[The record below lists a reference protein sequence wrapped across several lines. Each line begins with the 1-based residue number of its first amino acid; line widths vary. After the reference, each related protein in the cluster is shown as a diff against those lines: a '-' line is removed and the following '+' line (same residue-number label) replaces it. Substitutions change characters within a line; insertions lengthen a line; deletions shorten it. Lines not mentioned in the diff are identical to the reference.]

1 VRTIISAESV
11 CQGHPD
17 KIADIISDAILDEL
31 IKRDPYVKSSIETV
45 ITTGLVY
52 VSGELSTDTYVDIP
66 TIARNT
72 LIDIGYTKSEYGF
85 DGYTAGVIT
94 SINDQSPELALGI
107 PTEGAGDTS
116 IVVGYATN
124 ETENY
129 MPLPCNIANGI
140 TERIDYLRKED
151 IIPFFRP
158 DGKAI
163 AVVNYENGKPS
174 YLDSLTILVQHEP
187 YVSELELKEAV
198 MEEVVKKVVDEK
210 FINEKTNIT
219 INPIG
224 RFVIGGPMADTGL
237 TGRKTI
243 ADAYGTAAA
252 SGGSA
257 FSGKDPTKIDR
268 SASYMARY
276 IAKHIVAAGL
286 TERCNVEMVYVLGLE
301 YPVSFNI
308 NTFTENNEKINEVV
322 RNVFDLSPIGI
333 IETLDLR
340 RPVYK
345 ETSSYGHFGRE
356 KEEFSWEILD
366 EKIIERL
373 RNYG

>member
-1 VRTIISAESV
+1 MRTISSAESV
-11 CQGHPD
+11 CEGHPD

-31 IKRDPYVKSSIETV
+31 IKKDPYAKSSIETIV
-45 ITTGLVY
+45 TMGVVY

-66 TIARNT
+66 TVARNT

-163 AVVNYENGKPS
+163 AVVVYEDGKPV

-198 MEEVVKKVVDEK
+198 MEEVVKKVVDDK
-210 FINEKTNIT
+210 FITKETTIT

-276 IAKHIVAAGL
+276 IAKHIVASGIAD
-286 TERCNVEMVYVLGLE
+286 RCNVEMTYALGLE
-301 YPVSFNI
+301 YPVSLNVNVF
-308 NTFTENNEKINEVV
+308 NEKNESITDMIKYI
-322 RNVFDLSPIGI
+322 FDITPMGI
-333 IETLDLR
+333 IDKLELR
-340 RPVYK
+340 RPIYK
-345 ETSSYGHFGRE
+345 KTASYGHFGRE
-356 KEEFSWEILD
+356 DEDFSWEHLNK
-366 EKIIERL
+366 KIIEQL
-373 RNYG
+373 RK